1 MEAPLNLFT
10 LPPGRVHIM
19 GICGVG
25 AAGIAWMLHLRGWKV
40 SGCDRHVPPT
50 LGRFFA
56 RNGIAV
62 LQDHDPTHLADCD
75 VLVHSAAIHADEPEL
90 ALARAG
96 GMPVLSRGECLAG
109 WVSGLRSVAVCGT
122 HGKTTSAC
130 FATRILQCVG
140 RKPLWCLGGYTPR
153 LLTNAGPRHGEL
165 AGNLPHDQ
173 IAVAEADE
181 SDGSL
186 AYERP
191 AVTLITNIEL
201 DHLDHFRGAED
212 LERCFADVVGNT
224 REGVAVCAD
233 APWAMRVAAR
243 ARTPVL
249 TFGLSPDA
257 TLRAEGLRCAAEST
271 AFTLWHGAER
281 LGAVTLPVPGQHN
294 VRNALGAM
302 AACLLLGLDAHA
314 LAKALPLACAELP
327 KRRFQ
332 WVTAR
337 DAPVRVVVDY
347 AHHPTEIQAM
357 LSVARL
363 QKPRRLRVVFQPHR
377 YSRTRKLL
385 DAFVSAFD
393 GVDECVLLPVYAAG
407 EARAA
412 GCESH
417 VLYAAMRAHAPD
429 RRILLAR
436 DADEVTD
443 YLARTAAAGD
453 LILAVGAGDVV
464 GVGQALAAR
473 LPGGPGPADPD
484 APPAPPAPRETA
496 FACLSRL
503 FPEEVDLFPDEPL
516 ARHTLFRVG
525 GTAELFAIPA
535 DIPALSALC
544 AVCKARGIPLRFHGG
559 GANSWFSDLGLPG
572 VLCALQGPDFEG
584 FVREGERVTVG
595 AGLAG
600 PALLARLERAGLSG
614 LEFMQGIPGTVG
626 GWARMNAGAHGHA
639 LWERV
644 VEVRSVLT
652 DGQLRHIPARA
663 FQVGYRAVHGLSGM
677 AIIAVTFRLEAS
689 TPEAV
694 RAARAAFAAK
704 RTDLAGLRCCGSL
717 FRNPPG
723 LSVGA
728 TLDKLGAKGWRV
740 GGAVVSDRHANVI
753 AAEEGCT
760 ASDLLALMERL
771 REAFANATG
780 VIPQPE
786 VQGF

>member
-1 MEAPLNLFT
+1 MDAPLNLFT

-25 AAGIAWMLHLRGWKV
+25 AAGVAWMLHLRGWKV

-50 LGRFFA
+50 MGRFFA
-56 RNGIAV
+56 KNGIAI
-62 LQDHDPTHLADCD
+62 LQDHDPAHLADCD
-75 VLVHSAAIHADEPEL
+75 VLVHSAAIRADEPEL

-130 FATRILQCVG
+130 FATRLLQCVG
-140 RKPLWCLGGYTPR
+140 QKPLWCLGGYTPR

-165 AGNLPHDQ
+165 AGKLPPDQ

-181 SDGSL
+181 SDGTL

-201 DHLDHFRGAED
+201 DHLDHFRGAEEI
-212 LERCFADVVGNT
+212 ERCFAAVVDNT

-243 ARTPVL
+243 ARVPIL

-257 TLRAEGLRCAAEST
+257 TLRAENLRCAAEGST
-271 AFTLWHGAER
+271 FTLWHGAER
-281 LGAVTLPVPGQHN
+281 VGDVALPVPGQHN

-314 LAKALPLACAELP
+314 LAKALPTACAELP

-332 WVTAR
+332 WVTGR
-337 DAPVRVVVDY
+337 EAPVRVVVDY
-347 AHHPTEIQAM
+347 AHHPTEILAL

-363 QKPRRLRVVFQPHR
+363 QKPKRLRLVFQPHR
-377 YSRTRKLL
+377 YSRTRKLMGEFVT
-385 DAFVSAFD
+385 AFP
-393 GVDECVLLPVYAAG
+393 GVDELILLPVYAAS
-407 EARAA
+407 EDRSA
-412 GCESH
+412 GSESH
-417 VLYAAMRAHAPD
+417 ELYAAMRAADPT
-429 RRILLAR
+429 RRLLLAR
-436 DADEVTD
+436 DAAEATA
-443 YLARTAAAGD
+443 YLTRTAAPGD
-453 LILAVGAGDVV
+453 LILAVGAGDVE
-464 GVGQALAAR
+464 GIGYALR
-473 LPGGPGPADPD
+473 DELPGAKPSAPD
-484 APPAPPAPRETA
+484 TPAPPPKPSA
-496 FACLSRL
+496 FALLNQL
-503 FPEEVDLFPDEPL
+503 FPEEVDLFPNEPL

-525 GTAELFAIPA
+525 GEAELLALPTS
-535 DIPALSALC
+535 IPALSALC

-559 GANSWFSDLGLPG
+559 GANTWFSDLGLPG

-584 FVREGERVTVG
+584 FTRTDDGLVTVG
-595 AGLAG
+595 AGLSG
-600 PALLARLERAGLSG
+600 PALLARLEAEGLAG

-663 FQVGYRAVHGLSGM
+663 FQVGYRAVHGLTGM
-677 AIIAVTFRLEAS
+677 AVIAVTFRLDPS
-689 TPEAV
+689 TPAAV
-694 RAARAAFAAK
+694 REARAAFAAR
-704 RTDLAGLRCCGSL
+704 RTDLSGLRCCGSL

-753 AAEEGCT
+753 VAEEGCT
-760 ASDLLALMERL
+760 ASDLLALKERL
-771 REAFANATG
+771 RDAFASATG

-786 VQGF
+786 IQGF